1 MLPAVVMRITQPNN
15 SVTSVLWASDA
26 RRLWIQKQVNM
37 LEDVTDRVEKLGLL
51 LYNII
56 KQK

>member
-15 SVTSVLWASDA
+15 TVTSVLWASDA